1 MSGMQIDN
9 GTGRLQDYP
18 RQDKK
23 LHEVI
28 HMRSIFLLATIP
40 AILAA
45 IERVETGGHRC
56 PSRAVGDGGR
66 SLGPMQIQ
74 RAYHHDAWGTDRG
87 YERVQDREYARQTVI
102 KYWLRYCPSA
112 YRRGDV
118 STLARCRTLRR
129 KTNENDPQYRIVPDV
144 SIPRAG

>member
-1 MSGMQIDN
+1 
-9 GTGRLQDYP
+9 
-18 RQDKK
+18 
-23 LHEVI
+23 
-28 HMRSIFLLATIP
+28 MRSIFLLATIP
-40 AILAA
+40 AVLAA

-74 RAYHHDAWGTDRG
+74 RAYHHDAWGTVRG
-87 YERVQDREYARQTVI
+87 YERVRDREYARQTVI

-118 STLARCRTLRR
+118 RTLARWHNGGPGAHHSAAARR
-129 KTNENDPQYRIVPDV
+129 YAEKVARRLYK
-144 SIPRAG
+144 